1 MATNQ
6 ADNDNI
12 SSSVDIAYWER
23 NLAPVLS
30 SLMKS
35 AGTYSADEQEAQLRL
50 LSEHVLPRLGPRLS
64 AAHTTSFLTQNDS
77 PLQPQMNFRPGK
89 STVRYCWEPLGAQG
103 GSDSDPFAID
113 AAREALQHLST
124 TFHLCTEWSD
134 ALYSAFAPTMEEV
147 RKVQEVLPKWLASF
161 GPPSD
166 IPPPKRFPFSMIG
179 MDMEGSRVG
188 IKAYFNPKN
197 KEFATGKPATDLAWE
212 TLRKL
217 KPGLEP
223 AAIDTVSQFLSQRPV
238 PCAIELIGIDWV
250 EEADMS
256 DARVKIYVH
265 SRNNSFNT
273 VRDYVT
279 LGGLIQDETTTNGL
293 KQLSKIWHLLLQ
305 EPEGIPSED
314 YDKPLTGISA
324 MYQKLYFGFE
334 LRPGR
339 KLPEVKT
346 YLPIWHYVRSDEET
360 VRNYEEVFRLCG
372 IPWGEESRY
381 KKLFESAF
389 GSVKHGRK
397 VPVHCDAS
405 FLFSSSM
412 GIYQTLFMTRM
423 RFATGAKAIIAEGYS
438 KCKDSV
444 FRISRM
450 DGDLLVLPRKYLDEL
465 HNAPVHRL
473 SSIQGLIKNFGGHYS
488 GISLLGESD
497 IGTRAVQTRITPNLP
512 KFSDAMRDE
521 LEYALRTEMPDCQ
534 DWTTVSVQ
542 PLLLKLLGH
551 VTQRIFIGL
560 PLCRNQKWLDI
571 SSQLGHNVTMTQMA
585 MRVVP
590 PWMRPLL
597 DLVLPC
603 CWRYKACIRDGKAL
617 IAPEVRRRRRLEETD
632 PDYVKPQDL
641 LQAMMDL
648 STPGEKEN
656 QAENLAH
663 RQLLMTLVSGHSTAA
678 AGAHA
683 LFDLVARPDC
693 MEELRREAIQLL
705 RDEGGCWRK
714 QSLSKLSKMDSFLRE
729 SQRMNPPSLLGFHRI
744 VQDPSGITL
753 HDGVHV
759 PHGTHICIPPSSIS
773 SDPAVI
779 HQPDVFDSFRYSE
792 RRRAKPDQGS
802 RHQHATADK
811 DHLHFGYGTWS
822 CPGRF
827 LASAELKMLLV
838 ELLLRYEFRYGDG
851 ESRPVNHTI
860 EEYPYFHVET
870 SLLMRRRREGE
881 AGL

>member
-1 MATNQ
+1 MAIDQ
-6 ADNDNI
+6 AENDNNMADD
-12 SSSVDIAYWER
+12 VAYWKH
-23 NLAPVLS
+23 NLVPVLS

-50 LSEHVLPRLGPRLS
+50 LTEHALPRLGPRPS
-64 AAHTTSFLTQNDS
+64 AAHTTSFLTQSHS
-77 PLQPQMNFRPGK
+77 PLQPQMNFRPGQ

-103 GSDSDPFAID
+103 GSESDPFAID
-113 AAREALQHLST
+113 AARDALQHLSAA
-124 TFHLCTEWSD
+124 FNLCTKWSD
-134 ALYSAFAPTMEEV
+134 ALFSAFAPTSEEV
-147 RKVQEVLPKWLASF
+147 GKVQEMLPKWLAGF

-166 IPPPKRFPFSMIG
+166 IPPPKRLPFSMIG
-179 MDMEGSRVG
+179 IDMKGSGVG
-188 IKAYFNPKN
+188 IKAYFNPKI

-212 TLRKL
+212 ALGKL

-223 AAIDTVSQFLSQRPV
+223 VAIDTVADFLSQRPV

-250 EEADMS
+250 KEAAMS

-265 SRNNSFNT
+265 CRNNSFNT

-293 KQLSKIWHLLLQ
+293 KQLSEIWHLLLQ
-305 EPEGIPSED
+305 EPEGIASED
-314 YDKPLTGISA
+314 YDKPLTGISP
-324 MYQKLYFGFE
+324 MYQKLYFSFE
-334 LRPGR
+334 LRPGK

-346 YLPIWHYVRSDEET
+346 YLPTWHYVRSDEET
-360 VRNYEEVFRLCG
+360 VQNYEQVFRLCG
-372 IPWGEESRY
+372 LGWGEHGRY

-397 VPVHCDAS
+397 
-405 FLFSSSM
+405 
-412 GIYQTLFMTRM
+412 
-423 RFATGAKAIIAEGYS
+423 
-438 KCKDSV
+438 CKDSIY
-444 FRISRM
+444 RISRT
-450 DGDLLVLPRKYLDEL
+450 DGDLLVLSRKYLDEL
-465 HNAPVHRL
+465 HNAPLNRL

-497 IGTRAVQTRITPNLP
+497 VGTRALQ
-512 KFSDAMRDE
+512 
-521 LEYALRTEMPDCQ
+521 
-534 DWTTVSVQ
+534 
-542 PLLLKLLGH
+542 LLGH
-551 VTQRIFIGL
+551 VTQRVFIGL

-571 SSQLGHNVTMTQMA
+571 SSQHAHNVTMTQMA

-597 DLVLPC
+597 DLVLPS
-603 CWRYKACIRDGKAL
+603 CWKYKACIRGGKEL
-617 IAPEVRRRRRLEETD
+617 IAPEVRRRRHLEETD
-632 PDYVKPQDL
+632 PDYVRPEDL

-648 STPGEKEN
+648 SAPGEKQS
-656 QAENLAH
+656 QAEDLAH
-663 RQLLMTLVSGHSTAA
+663 RQLLMTLVAGHSTAA

-683 LFDLVARPDC
+683 LFDLVARPEC
-693 MEELRREAIQLL
+693 LEELRCEAIQLL
-705 RDEGGCWRK
+705 QHEGGCWQK

-744 VQDPSGITL
+744 VQDPAGIRL

-759 PHGTHICIPPSSIS
+759 PYGTHICIPPHSIS
-773 SDPAVI
+773 SDPAMI
-779 HQPDVFDSFRYSE
+779 RQPDVFDGLRYFE
-792 RRRAKPDQGS
+792 RRRAKPEEGS

-827 LASAELKMLLV
+827 LASAELKMVLV
-838 ELLLRYEFRYGDG
+838 ELLLRYEFKYSEG

-860 EEYPYFHVET
+860 EEFPYLDVET
-870 SLLMRRRREGE
+870 SLLMRRRRPG
-881 AGL
+881 